1 MGFFSHF
8 MAAVSDQKTGTELPA
23 DARLIDVRTH
33 SEFISGHI
41 EGAINLPLN
50 RFNHDIHQVIPDKS
64 TPVVLYCRSG
74 ARSGH
79 ALSVM
84 HQLGYTQVFN
94 GGSVGSLALRVKKE
108 IKRGV

>member
-1 MGFFSHF
+1 
-8 MAAVSDQKTGTELPA
+8 MAAVGGAKQAGELPA
-23 DARLIDVRTH
+23 GARLIDVRTH

-41 EGAINLPLN
+41 EGAINLPLD
-50 RFNHDIHQVIPDKS
+50 RLNHDIHHVIPDKS
-64 TPVVLYCRSG
+64 TPVILYCRSG

-94 GGSVGSLALRVKKE
+94 GGSVGGLALRLQKQL
-108 IKRGV
+108 KRGA